1 MLTLNLKESL
11 DSNLHSLV
19 HLQNPRKN
27 NLINVN
33 IMVFFMTHTVIGVY
47 KRQTCLHQRFHLS
60 LPISQ
65 SLVCANCA
73 IIAHFII
80 YKWHEDD
87 LSRVSD
93 SAAAGKMLAQ
103 RPFTSLAA
111 LCSSSSPERCLMQW
125 VRVEVGS
132 VQKLHDASHYF
143 TPIAFK
149 RTKHAFGGCKK
160 PEAGKST

>member
-1 MLTLNLKESL
+1 
-11 DSNLHSLV
+11 
-19 HLQNPRKN
+19 
-27 NLINVN
+27 
-33 IMVFFMTHTVIGVY
+33 MVFFMTHTVIGVH
-47 KRQTCLHQRFHLS
+47 KGQTYLYQRIHQS

-73 IIAHFII
+73 IIVHFII

-93 SAAAGKMLAQ
+93 SAAAGKILAQ

-111 LCSSSSPERCLMQW
+111 SCSSSSPERCLIQW
-125 VRVEVGS
+125 MRVEAGS
-132 VQKLHDASHYF
+132 AQKLHDTLHYF

-149 RTKHAFGGCKK
+149 HTKHAFGGRKK
-160 PEAGKST
+160 PEAEKSK